1 MTATTDSLVVD
12 IVRTLEKAGVPRDT
26 YQLSRKF
33 DPEALAR
40 LLETGGDAVEV
51 RLEVHGVSLLVT
63 NYGVWVTDEDPPTRP
78 ECPHCGLP
86 VSAVVQLV
94 PECHN
99 VYPCGCRVA
108 GDLLE

>member
-1 MTATTDSLVVD
+1 MTAPTDSLVVD
-12 IVRTLEKAGVPRDT
+12 IVRTLENEGVPPDS
-26 YQLSRKF
+26 YQLGREF

-40 LLETGGDAVEV
+40 LLETGGNSVEV
-51 RLEVHGVSLLVT
+51 RLEVQGVSLVVT
-63 NYGVWVTDEDPPTRP
+63 KQAVWATDEPSSSPP

-94 PECHN
+94 PSHHTA
-99 VYPCGCRVA
+99 YPCGCRVR

>member
-12 IVRTLEKAGVPRDT
+12 IVRTLEKEGIPRES
-26 YQLSRKF
+26 YQLGREF

-51 RLEVHGVSLLVT
+51 RLEIHDVSLVVT
-63 NYGVWVTDEDPPTRP
+63 KQGVWVTDEDPPARP
-78 ECPHCGLP
+78 ECPHCELP

-99 VYPCGCRVA
+99 AYPCGCRVS